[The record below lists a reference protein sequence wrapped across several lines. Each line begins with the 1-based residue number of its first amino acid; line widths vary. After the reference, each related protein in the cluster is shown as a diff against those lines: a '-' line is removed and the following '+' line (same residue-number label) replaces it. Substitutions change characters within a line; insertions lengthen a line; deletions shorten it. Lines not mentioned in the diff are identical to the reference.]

1 MLNVKI
7 GLSYKNN
14 QKEIL
19 PPDIYILFM
28 QNSDIALYFPAL
40 LLNIKKKKKQLTTFL
55 SVISQIFKPIEMK
68 CNYGMNTT
76 MKQTCFLT
84 HQILHLGGYKVEIS
98 LSVGHLSA
106 TESGRWCGW
115 ADLCFDPMLH
125 SA

>member
-40 LLNIKKKKKQLTTFL
+40 LLNIKKKKQLTTFL

-84 HQILHLGGYKVEIS
+84 HQILHLGGYKVDIS

-106 TESGRWCGW
+106 TESGR
-115 ADLCFDPMLH
+115 
-125 SA
+125 